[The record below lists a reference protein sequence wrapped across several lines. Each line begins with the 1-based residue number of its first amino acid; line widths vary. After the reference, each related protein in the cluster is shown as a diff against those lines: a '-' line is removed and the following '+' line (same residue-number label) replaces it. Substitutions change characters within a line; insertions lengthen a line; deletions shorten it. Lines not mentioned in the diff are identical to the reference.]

1 MVLKAGSKAPSFTL
15 PSDSGEKIKLS
26 DFKGKKLIIFFY
38 PKDDTPGCTKESIEF
53 TKYQTKFLKFDT
65 NVIGISKDPI
75 EKHLKFK
82 NKHSLKIT
90 LLSDENNKVCSK
102 YDVWKEKLNYGKKYF
117 GIERTTFLIN
127 EQSSIIKIWHK
138 VKVKDHVKEVFE
150 YAKGIKR

>member
-1 MVLKAGSKAPSFTL
+1 MVLKEGNKAPSFTL

-53 TKYQTKFLKFDT
+53 TEYLTKFSKFNTKVVGVSRD
-65 NVIGISKDPI
+65 SI

-82 NKHSLKIT
+82 DKHSLKVT
-90 LLSDENNKVCSK
+90 LASDEDNKICTK
-102 YDVWKEKLNYGKKYF
+102 YGVWKEKINYGKKYF

-127 EQSSIIKIWHK
+127 EKSSIIKVWHK
-138 VKVKDHVKEVFE
+138 VKVKDHVEEVFE
-150 YAKGIKR
+150 YVKGIK